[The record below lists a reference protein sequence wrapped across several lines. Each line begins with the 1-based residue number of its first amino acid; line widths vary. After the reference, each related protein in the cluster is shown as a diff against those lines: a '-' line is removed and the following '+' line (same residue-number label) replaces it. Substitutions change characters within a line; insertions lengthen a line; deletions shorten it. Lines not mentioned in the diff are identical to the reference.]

1 MWPGAGKV
9 ALVGVGYSALTRST
23 EGALGARAVAAAEN
37 AAADAGLRLSDI
49 DGLAAFPEAPYRGA
63 GNTDGIDLVSVEYLL
78 RHLNAAPEIQWY
90 AEVELG
96 MVLSAV
102 AEAANALIAGACT
115 HALVWRALHH
125 PGGTYGAVRTRYA
138 GGDAQFQHPFGFGSS
153 FQPHALAY
161 QRYLSLHGARREHM
175 AALVVSQR
183 ANARQNPRAFFRDQ
197 AMTRD
202 DYLNARMIADPLCLF
217 DCDIPVEGAVAV
229 VLTTAER
236 ARDLRNPPAYLRAYG
251 QNTARRPSL
260 LPYTMLDYMESGGS
274 IAGKLWERSGL
285 RPADVDV
292 AELYDGFSPSVYYWL
307 ESSGFCGR
315 GEAWQFVQDGRIEL
329 GGQLPVNTHGGAL
342 SEGRLHGMGHL
353 AEAMLQVTG
362 RAGARQV
369 ADCRVALAT
378 AGSPM
383 LRGSGVLLTRE
394 P

>member
-1 MWPGAGKV
+1 MWSGAGKV
-9 ALVGVGYSALTRST
+9 ALVGVGYSALTRSS
-23 EGALGARAVAAAEN
+23 EGALGARAVEAAEN
-37 AAADAGLRLSDI
+37 AVAGAGLRLTDI

-63 GNTDGIDLVSVEYLL
+63 GSTDGIDLVSVEYLL
-78 RHLNAAPEIQWY
+78 RHLKAAPEIQWY
-90 AEVELG
+90 AEIEMG

-115 HALVWRALHH
+115 HALVWRALHQ
-125 PGGTYGAVRTRYA
+125 PGGAYGAVRTRYA
-138 GGDAQFQHPFGFGSS
+138 AGETQFLTPFGFGSS
-153 FQPHALAY
+153 FQPHAFAY
-161 QRYLSLHGARREHM
+161 QRYLSLHGAEREAM
-175 AALVVSQR
+175 ATLVVSQR
-183 ANARQNPRAFFRDQ
+183 ANANRNPRAHFRDQ
-197 AMTRD
+197 PMTRD

-236 ARDLRNPPAYLRAYG
+236 ARDLPNPPAYLRAYG
-251 QNTARRPSL
+251 QNTVRRPNL
-260 LPYTMLDYMESGGS
+260 MPYTMADYMESGAS

-285 RPADVDV
+285 RPEDVDV

-329 GGQLPVNTHGGAL
+329 GGKLPVNTHGGAL

-353 AEAMLQVTG
+353 AEAVLQVTG
-362 RAGARQV
+362 RAAGRQV
-369 ADCRVALAT
+369 EDCRVALAT

-383 LRGSGVLLTRE
+383 LRGSGVLLTSE